1 MSLFNLFGSNQTGRE
16 EKIKKKMLLEFCT
29 LDELVK
35 VWKMYVSKSNP
46 KFKYTDENGLT
57 KFRETTR
64 KEQEKW
70 KQAIIETLITLERK
84 YETSNYDPRI
94 NSFDW

>member
-64 KEQEKW
+64 KELTEALIDQVHLDGIIKVLPHLQDRLDRLQEN
-70 KQAIIETLITLERK
+70 A
-84 YETSNYDPRI
+84 
-94 NSFDW
+94 